1 MLRLRFL
8 FLDNNNKKPMSLP
21 VKAFVISQGKKSG
34 SMRGPRTS
42 APPTPKVKPPK
53 RAKFLEDCVHLV
65 SCDIYKERKFIIL
78 NTVRTQLTGF
88 IDESTLMQPCLA
100 RHGGDKVDIRLRFE
114 GFFDCE
120 RPDLD
125 CSDPGLFGQ
134 YFGPPPRLRH
144 KRRRTTSS
152 RVLI

>member
-78 NTVRTQLTGF
+78 NTVRTELTGF
-88 IDESTLMQPCLA
+88 IDESTLMCVSISRQ
-100 RHGGDKVDIRLRFE
+100 KVFLVVIGNASFLSAHTSYWKSFIEFLHKD
-114 GFFDCE
+114 GHVVK
-120 RPDLD
+120 P
-125 CSDPGLFGQ
+125 SDFK
-134 YFGPPPRLRH
+134 FVR
-144 KRRRTTSS
+144 
-152 RVLI
+152 